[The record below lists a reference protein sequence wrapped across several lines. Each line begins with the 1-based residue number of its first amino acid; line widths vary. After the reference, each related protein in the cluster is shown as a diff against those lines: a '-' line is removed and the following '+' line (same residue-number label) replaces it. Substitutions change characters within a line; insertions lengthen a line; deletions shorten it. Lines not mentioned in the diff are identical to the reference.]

1 MDSKDKNIN
10 IQYGNTI
17 KNRRRGDILYY
28 SVSQVAALLGE
39 EDSNI
44 RYYTNVF
51 DNILKIEIANKE
63 LRYTINDIDKLEFL
77 INLKNKG
84 MTVKQ
89 IQKYCEEL
97 PLDSEDSTNLKETNP
112 VSFEEII
119 TSLTT
124 SENEQIDNLR
134 EHLTNKIDSLSEH
147 IISKVDENHKLAIQK
162 INDNNKLTAKKI
174 DDIKEYVGKNIDK
187 DNELA
192 IKKIIELI
200 IDEQSKQLNSFKE
213 NMLNE
218 IKEYIDYKFDSEYKK
233 NSSLYNKCSDIHD
246 LISNNFSLE
255 NSVKLELDKFNEVC
269 ISRDK
274 NLLNEFKKFKT
285 VIEQAYYIQQ
295 DVDTERKHISFIEKL
310 FGYKQ

>member
-1 MDSKDKNIN
+1 MDSKDNNIN
-10 IQYGNTI
+10 IQYGNAI

-51 DNILKIEIANKE
+51 DNILKIEIENKE
-63 LRYTINDIDKLEFL
+63 LRYTIRDIDKLDFL

-97 PLDSEDSTNLKETNP
+97 PLDSEDSTNLKETDS

-124 SENEQIDNLR
+124 SENKQIDDLL
-134 EHLTNKIDSLSEH
+134 EHLTNKIDSLNET
-147 IISKVDENHKLAIQK
+147 IINKVDENYKLAIQK
-162 INDNNKLTAKKI
+162 INDNNELTAKKI
-174 DDIKEYVGKNIDK
+174 DDMKEYVCKNINK
-187 DNELA
+187 DNESS

-200 IDEQSKQLNSFKE
+200 IDEQNKQFNLFKE

-218 IKEYIDYKFDSEYKK
+218 IKEYIDYRFDSEYKK

-246 LISNNFSLE
+246 LISDNFSLE
-255 NSVKLELDKFNEVC
+255 NSVKLELDKFNEAC
-269 ISRDK
+269 MSRDK

-295 DVDTERKHISFIEKL
+295 EVDTQKKHVSFIEKL
-310 FGYKQ
+310 FSYKQ